1 MNKRVESI
9 EIFFIWAQES
19 KVIIAVIAINL
30 QLK

>member
-9 EIFFIWAQES
+9 EIFFIWAQEN